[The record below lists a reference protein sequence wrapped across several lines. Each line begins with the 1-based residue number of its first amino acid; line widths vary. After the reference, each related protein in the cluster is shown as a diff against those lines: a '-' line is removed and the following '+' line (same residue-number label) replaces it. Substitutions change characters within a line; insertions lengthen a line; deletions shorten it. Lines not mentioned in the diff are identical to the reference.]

1 MALSDAGSVELD
13 GFKELDATFY
23 ELGKTLGKGV
33 LRRVGLK
40 ALEPMAERAREKVAV
55 RKGFLKRSIH
65 VGTRL
70 AKSQRTRPTRLSGGG
85 SFRQDAQ
92 DGVTVYMGPGQ
103 DPAAITE
110 EFGKYNQAP
119 DPFMRPAFD
128 AEAEPTIKR
137 VADGL
142 WPEIEKTAARRA
154 RKLAKAAGV

>member
-1 MALSDAGSVELD
+1 VALPDTGSVELS
-13 GFKELDATFY
+13 GFRELDETFY

-33 LRRVGLK
+33 LRRVGTK
-40 ALEPMAERAREKVAV
+40 ALEPMAERARAAVAV
-55 RKGFLKRSIH
+55 RKGFLQRSIH

-70 AKSQRTRPTRLSGGG
+70 ARSQRQRVRREGSTFRL
-85 SFRQDAQ
+85 DAS
-92 DGVTVYMGPGQ
+92 DDVSVYMGPGQ

-119 DPFMRPAFD
+119 APFMRPAFD
-128 AEAEPTIKR
+128 AEAEPTIRR

-154 RKLAKAAGV
+154 RKLARQAGG